1 VQLLVSVLRDP
12 KICLMLRHQNALKT
26 QALCGERGASS
37 SQANLQLEMLTEK
50 VQLLTAE
57 LNQQEQDANELVR
70 ELQQQLAAVQGKLRE
85 YQAAEGVLDQAVL
98 GAAAAGE

>member
-1 VQLLVSVLRDP
+1 
-12 KICLMLRHQNALKT
+12 
-26 QALCGERGASS
+26 
-37 SQANLQLEMLTEK
+37 MLTEK

-70 ELQQQLAAVQGKLRE
+70 ELQQQLAAAQGKLRE